1 MKRIEDI
8 DTYYGISSMVEEI
21 FEDRVEAHKHLVTA
35 NKENERLHSIIK
47 EVREELKNYR
57 DMFIE
62 RHSAVDWRDFDF
74 DKLIEILDKENK

>member
-47 EVREELKNYR
+47 EVREYITYWHYRNDFRINSFTTGVKEEL
-57 DMFIE
+57 
-62 RHSAVDWRDFDF
+62 
-74 DKLIEILDKENK
+74 LEILDKENK